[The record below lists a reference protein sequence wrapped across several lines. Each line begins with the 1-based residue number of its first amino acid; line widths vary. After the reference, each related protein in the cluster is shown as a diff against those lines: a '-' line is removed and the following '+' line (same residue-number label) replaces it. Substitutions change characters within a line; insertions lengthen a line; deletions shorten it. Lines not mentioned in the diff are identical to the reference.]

1 MRMWMIEP
9 KFLCQK
15 HLLGEHGEIHKHRH
29 NFVKEH
35 SIAGRRGQIEPESME
50 TRHNELAA
58 EMSCRGYA
66 HNSPYSLPNLSM
78 YDLTDFKVDIQKSF
92 DDLMD
97 RCLCCAERI
106 KSLQYLNCNR
116 KNNYEHS

>member
-1 MRMWMIEP
+1 MWMIEP

-29 NFVKEH
+29 NFVKGH

-50 TRHNELAA
+50 TRHNELAD
-58 EMSCRGYA
+58 EMRRRGYS
-66 HNSPYSLPNLSM
+66 HKSPYSLPNLSM
-78 YDLTDFKVDIQKSF
+78 YDLTDFNVNIQKSF
-92 DDLMD
+92 ADLID
-97 RCLCCAERI
+97 RCPCCAERI

-116 KNNYEHS
+116 KNNYDPS